1 MTRTEIV
8 CANCG
13 SHLGHL
19 FNDGPLLAKGIVST
33 QYQSISNNN
42 KWIYWETQITQK
54 IRTNSKRYKRKHKHK

>member
-13 SHLGHL
+13 SHLGH
-19 FNDGPLLAKGIVST
+19 FFMMVQPLLAKGIVST

-54 IRTNSKRYKRKHKHK
+54 N